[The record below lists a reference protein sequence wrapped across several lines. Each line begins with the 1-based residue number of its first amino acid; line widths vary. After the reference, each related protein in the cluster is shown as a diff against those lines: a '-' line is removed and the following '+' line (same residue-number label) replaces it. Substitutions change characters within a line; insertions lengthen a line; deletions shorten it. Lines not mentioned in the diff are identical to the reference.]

1 MCLPVWLYKCFKK
14 KIAYKAS
21 FSVAFSYKVL
31 VSYKVLPCLPPSLH
45 ACLPSQLRGPHLHFR
60 TCPSCLIFRISILW
74 FLSCLSLFCKWGSQS
89 ILLPAIQNQ
98 AEPSVHARHAGGLYR
113 WPQIWKSPTPVLERL
128 RQGFFSLQPEKWAMA
143 WLPLRENRGQ
153 PLTCRTHP

>member
-14 KIAYKAS
+14 KKKKLTKPVSLWYFHTKFWFHTK
-21 FSVAFSYKVL
+21 FSR
-31 VSYKVLPCLPPSLH
+31 LPLSLH
-45 ACLPSQLRGPHLHFR
+45 ACLPSQLRPRPHFR
-60 TCPSCLIFRISILW
+60 TCLSCLIFRISILW

-113 WPQIWKSPTPVLERL
+113 WPQSWKSPTPVLERL
-128 RQGFFSLQPEKWAMA
+128 RQGFFPLQPEKWAVA
-143 WLPLRENRGQ
+143 WLPLREDRGK